1 MSAGERGA
9 ALLEAL
15 VALMLLSLA
24 GVSAVELVGSAAR
37 SERSM
42 RIAELRMREADRL
55 LTAYSLL
62 TGTELDQRVG
72 TQRHGT
78 LAVLVQRP
86 ERRLY
91 RLAVVDTLWPKQELL
106 VTVVY
111 REEPR

>member
-24 GVSAVELVGSAAR
+24 GVSAVELVRSAAR

-42 RIAELRMREADRL
+42 RITELRLREADRL
-55 LTAYSLL
+55 LTTYSLL
-62 TGTELDQRVG
+62 IRPELDQRVG
-72 TQRHGT
+72 AQPHGA

-91 RLAVVDTLWPKQELL
+91 RLAVVDTLWPRQELL
-106 VTVVY
+106 VTVVF
-111 REEPR
+111 REDPQ